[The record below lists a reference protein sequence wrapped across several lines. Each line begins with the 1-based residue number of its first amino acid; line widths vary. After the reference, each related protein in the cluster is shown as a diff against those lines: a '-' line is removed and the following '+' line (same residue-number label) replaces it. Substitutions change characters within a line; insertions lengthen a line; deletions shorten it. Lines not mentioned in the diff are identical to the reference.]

1 MWQCLECTKNEKKR
15 YNPFSAINF
24 DKYDPV
30 QITESEDIAELSNVL
45 ESCKSYNP
53 EKFKNLLQENS
64 NYEILPS
71 ILFNNI
77 DGNQSNFDHFV
88 CDISQYSHSFS
99 FIGISETNIDPCH
112 MDLYTIPGYT
122 SEYNVKN
129 SNKNKGSGVALYIKE
144 NYTYTRLEEL
154 CKCSKNLEYLFIQVT
169 NTNEPFFVGV
179 LYRPP
184 SGSKVEA
191 LVELENLLQ
200 KLPSKIV
207 FVTGDFNDD
216 LFIPGSQK
224 FESTI
229 FSNNMIPLISLATHF
244 KPGCNPSL
252 LDNVLTNS
260 LENIKVAGVFESGVS
275 HHHPIFCF
283 FEDVVPKIE
292 IVTTTKPKYDYC
304 ESNLGGFEL
313 DMREL
318 AITGNEYSESSFNI
332 FVNAI
337 KIKIDNNFRTESDS
351 TKKSTRKA
359 C

>member
-1 MWQCLECTKNEKKR
+1 MSCELCNKIVHSECARYIFEYNHLRNLWQCLECTKTEKKR

-30 QITESEDIAELSNVL
+30 QITESEDIAEISNVL

-53 EKFKNLLQENS
+53 ENFKNLLQENS
-64 NYEILPS
+64 NFEILPS

-88 CDISQYSHSFS
+88 CDISQYSHPFS

-129 SNKNKGSGVALYIKE
+129 PNKNKGSGVALYIKE
-144 NYTYTRLEEL
+144 NYTYTRLEEF

-191 LVELENLLQ
+191 LVELENVLQ
-200 KLPSKIV
+200 KLPSKRV

-224 FESTI
+224 
-229 FSNNMIPLISLATHF
+229 
-244 KPGCNPSL
+244 
-252 LDNVLTNS
+252 V
-260 LENIKVAGVFESGVS
+260 
-275 HHHPIFCF
+275 
-283 FEDVVPKIE
+283 
-292 IVTTTKPKYDYC
+292 
-304 ESNLGGFEL
+304 
-313 DMREL
+313 
-318 AITGNEYSESSFNI
+318 
-332 FVNAI
+332 
-337 KIKIDNNFRTESDS
+337 
-351 TKKSTRKA
+351 
-359 C
+359 